1 MWNPNTHETVAN
13 LLQITAD
20 CKQQNKQLEKVI
32 MWSAGETMHQW
43 IHIFKLVQTKN
54 PNIIIDI
61 IIIPNQ
67 QHQYKNYFFL

>member
-1 MWNPNTHETVAN
+1 
-13 LLQITAD
+13 
-20 CKQQNKQLEKVI
+20 
-32 MWSAGETMHQW
+32 MHQW